1 MSNRAKTRFV
11 SCEVKNSGNREGDEV
26 VQLYL
31 RDNVASVST
40 PEIQLKKFSRIHLAK
55 GETKKVEFTL
65 NREDL
70 SLYNQRMEFVAE
82 PGTFTV
88 MVGAAS
94 NKILLKDKFEL
105 K

>member
-1 MSNRAKTRFV
+1 V
-11 SCEVKNSGNREGDEV
+11 I
-26 VQLYL
+26 QLYL

-40 PEIQLKKFSRIHLAK
+40 PEIQLKKFSRIHLEK

-88 MVGAAS
+88 MVGAC
-94 NKILLKDKFEL
+94 KQQHLLKDKFEL